1 MWNAPL
7 ETGNNGFENQHW
19 KRWSVAIIYFNKE
32 ILQVKG
38 RRKKERINEK
48 GKASDL
54 VYHNLGQLCQSSQF
68 GPAISQVLLEKSKSL
83 LLDIICIPLLLK
95 NPQTKLGPH
104 HMRLCTNK
112 QYFNTFTSPRQFTTC
127 SCKTGLPWPVKDS
140 STGQSIWYKEHRSQW
155 KSFPSFCVLWL
166 TLFLK
171 KISCSSVLKPPS
183 HLTLLC
189 GIVLQH
195 RWLWAKGTDLFYA
208 LVQQNADCGSLV
220 LTAAFHSARANNFH
234 FKGGKKL
241 LVT

>member
-7 ETGNNGFENQHW
+7 ETGNNGFENQRW

-32 ILQVKG
+32 ILKVKG

-68 GPAISQVLLEKSKSL
+68 GPAISQVLLEESKSL

-104 HMRLCTNK
+104 HVRLCTNK
-112 QYFNTFTSPRQFTTC
+112 QYLNTFTSPRQFTTC
-127 SCKTGLPWPVKDS
+127 SCKSGLPWPVKDS
-140 STGQSIWYKEHRSQW
+140 STGQSVWYKEHRSQW

-166 TLFLK
+166 TEGAKPHIVPEKNKLFFCAETSK
-171 KISCSSVLKPPS
+171 PS
-183 HLTLLC
+183 HLALWDSSSTQMTVSKGNWSLLC
-189 GIVLQH
+189 FGTTKC
-195 RWLWAKGTDLFYA
+195 RLWISSSDSSISFC
-208 LVQQNADCGSLV
+208 Q
-220 LTAAFHSARANNFH
+220 
-234 FKGGKKL
+234 GK
-241 LVT
+241 